1 MGNPLLAGLHF
12 DRALELDS
20 ACTDA
25 AAYKENLRVAGL
37 PAVAVGETCEHP
49 LPVSSNSVSAVD
61 NRGNEDDL
69 VVTTAKSVSPGVTA
83 EVQGG
88 TGTACCVGRARKSRR
103 DADRGALAEACEEY
117 RAGVVL
123 HQEAFLRS
131 SRGKFCRVLELLDEV
146 AEHAEQD
153 GQTNTAPANC
163 ARGSNGEESSARED
177 SRPAGETV
185 VDSKAGGGGEG
196 ISGEGRALLYGGGA
210 VLTRVRVACHL
221 NIAAAALLR
230 KTEYESAVDHCT
242 R

>member
-1 MGNPLLAGLHF
+1 MGNPLIAGLHF

-20 ACTDA
+20 ACADA
-25 AAYKENLRVAGL
+25 AGFKENLRLGSLPMVA
-37 PAVAVGETCEHP
+37 ADETREQKQDAGDQPP
-49 LPVSSNSVSAVD
+49 LLVSSNRVSDVD
-61 NRGNEDDL
+61 NPGDEDNL
-69 VVTTAKSVSPGVTA
+69 TVTTPKSVPPGVTA
-83 EVQGG
+83 EVQRG
-88 TGTACCVGRARKSRR
+88 TRTEGCVGRARKSTR

-131 SRGKFCRVLELLDEV
+131 SREKFCRVLELLDEMADHTEKYGLSTTV
-146 AEHAEQD
+146 
-153 GQTNTAPANC
+153 PAKC
-163 ARGSNGEESSARED
+163 VRGGDCEESSSARGAP
-177 SRPAGETV
+177 RPAGEAV
-185 VDSKAGGGGEG
+185 AE
-196 ISGEGRALLYGGGA
+196 GGA